1 MMYHSFKEKQ
11 AILIVDDSDLNR
23 ELLAEILSD
32 QYEIIQA
39 PGGNE
44 AVSLLESDPTAYD
57 LVLLDLVMPEM
68 DGFAV
73 LDHMQQHHWTDTVP
87 VIIISSEM
95 NPAIINRTFE
105 MGATDYISR
114 PFDAGIVR
122 HRVKN
127 TITLYT
133 KQRRMAYMLADQIY
147 SREKRNQMMISI
159 LSHIVES
166 RNGESGLHV
175 LHIGIITE
183 ILLRKLLEHT
193 DRYNLTRED
202 VEMIVTASA
211 LHDVGKIT
219 ISKAILNKTGK
230 LTPEEYEVM
239 KSHTTAG
246 AEMLQE
252 VAKTYTDP
260 LVQKAYEICRWH
272 HERYDGRGYPDGLKG
287 EAIPIGA
294 QVVALADVYDAL
306 VSERCYK
313 KSFPHEVAVQMIVNG
328 ECGAFN
334 PLLLDIFLEVG
345 TQLQEA
351 LKANPIDAEE
361 QRVLRH
367 MAEEIETFESL
378 DVPMNILRQLELEQ
392 EEIHFLTAQLPGIC
406 VRYTQNP
413 STMAFLYHDDKK
425 ELLPVYVVDP
435 YHNKEFQ
442 KSPNIEVW
450 RDILKKAQE
459 TTLEHPYF
467 SSIYRMQHEGKPS
480 TLQVEGHAVWLS
492 GKEREFGGYIIQVY
506 PVAGAQMQLDE
517 RFF

>member
-147 SREKRNQMMISI
+147 SREKRNQMMIFI

-367 MAEEIETFESL
+367 MAEEIETFERLGCANEHSPPVGAGAGGDSL
-378 DVPMNILRQLELEQ
+378 PHSAAPRNLCAVYPKSVHHGVLASRRQKG
-392 EEIHFLTAQLPGIC
+392 AAAGIC
-406 VRYTQNP
+406 GG
-413 STMAFLYHDDKK
+413 
-425 ELLPVYVVDP
+425 PVPQQGV
-435 YHNKEFQ
+435 
-442 KSPNIEVW
+442 SEVS
-450 RDILKKAQE
+450 
-459 TTLEHPYF
+459 EH
-467 SSIYRMQHEGKPS
+467 
-480 TLQVEGHAVWLS
+480 
-492 GKEREFGGYIIQVY
+492 
-506 PVAGAQMQLDE
+506 
-517 RFF
+517 

>member
-73 LDHMQQHHWTDTVP
+73 LDHMQQHHWTDTIP

-147 SREKRNQMMISI
+147 SREKRNQMMIFI

-334 PLLLDIFLEVG
+334 PLLLDIYWRL
-345 TQLQEA
+345 A
-351 LKANPIDAEE
+351 PN
-361 QRVLRH
+361 
-367 MAEEIETFESL
+367 
-378 DVPMNILRQLELEQ
+378 
-392 EEIHFLTAQLPGIC
+392 C
-406 VRYTQNP
+406 
-413 STMAFLYHDDKK
+413 KK
-425 ELLPVYVVDP
+425 L
-435 YHNKEFQ
+435 
-442 KSPNIEVW
+442 
-450 RDILKKAQE
+450 
-459 TTLEHPYF
+459 
-467 SSIYRMQHEGKPS
+467 
-480 TLQVEGHAVWLS
+480 
-492 GKEREFGGYIIQVY
+492 
-506 PVAGAQMQLDE
+506 
-517 RFF
+517 